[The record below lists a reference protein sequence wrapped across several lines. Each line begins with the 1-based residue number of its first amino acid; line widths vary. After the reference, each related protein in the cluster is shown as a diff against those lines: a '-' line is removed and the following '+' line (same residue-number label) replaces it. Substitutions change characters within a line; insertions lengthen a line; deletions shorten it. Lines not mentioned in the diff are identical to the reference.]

1 MVKFSRI
8 ILISVFLVSLV
19 SSGFAQ
25 VNAVTFGKNRVQ
37 YKKFK
42 WQYYQTK
49 NFNVYFYEEGQELA
63 KYVLQTAEAELT
75 DIELKAEYSLQ
86 RRANIIVYNH
96 YTDYQQTNI
105 GLETDILNTGGTTQ
119 LVNNKFLVYF
129 DANHANMKRQ
139 IRQGIADVITKNV
152 LFGDD
157 IGEVAGNQT
166 LLDLPK
172 WLTDGYIAYL
182 GENWSTTLDDDLKSE
197 MLSGNYTRFSSFA
210 YNRPLLAGHA
220 FWFFIEEKYKKENV
234 TYFLYLARLYKNLN
248 KASIQ
253 ITKKKFSE
261 LTAEFMEYEE
271 EKYYKD
277 IARRK
282 PYPKGNYVD
291 GFDISPRL
299 NYYRFNVNPIKKNNS
314 YVVTQFKKGIVRV
327 ILNDDFETKTI
338 LKFGVRTNETEMHPH
353 YPMMAWDPKGT
364 RIAVIY
370 AHEGKLKLFVYDV
383 ITRIKQFT
391 VDLSNDFD
399 QVQDIRYFLDSRTLL
414 LSAVKNGHSDI
425 YTYDIEKEKARQIT
439 NDVYDDLD
447 ATFVSFPNKTG
458 IIFSSNRPAPM
469 AKGGDT
475 SIPSKNRFNVF
486 LITDFGDKPELNQ
499 VTQLTNLKYGNARF
513 PAQYNSNHFTF
524 VSDENGI
531 GNRYAGFFT
540 TRKTGLDTLV
550 LIGDD
555 ILRNPS
561 AKEVDSTL
569 RAYKKTD
576 VDSVAVVSISE
587 DSAYTFPLTNYQSSL
602 AETRSAGDDRIVSE
616 VTRQSDQKILYK
628 LKVDEFTL
636 NKRNVTAQPTEYAKK
651 LMRESKLTTVQP
663 SGKTIRKNNDTLS
676 VNKNIDDVFQSEFEN
691 EKKDSTYTAPLIR
704 SIAPLEE
711 EENSVLASAKL
722 YPYKPKKF
730 SADLGSVGF
739 NSAVLINRYQTY
751 GGGGGPIML
760 NGSTALSGLVRLSTS
775 DLLDDIK
782 ISGAFKLGTNLKD
795 NEWLLNY
802 QNLKRRI
809 DWGLTY
815 YRNAVTAGAALVDG
829 QGNIV
834 AIYPARLFTNLFQ
847 GNISYPFDV
856 AKSIRLST
864 GIRSDNLAVSS
875 VDQISA
881 SLENQKTLYSV
892 THLEFVYDNSLVKAT
907 NIMNGL
913 RYKVYIDWNRQVN
926 EVQFAEGPNTFN
938 FGFDGRYYYPIYKNF
953 IWAGRVAGDF
963 SWGNQKFIYYLG
975 GTDGWLMFGDN
986 IKNGRERYFNSANR
1000 PANDQSYAFQSL
1012 TLNMRGFIQ
1021 NVANGN
1027 NAVVINSEFR
1037 LPIMSTFFDKT
1048 VNSAF
1053 LRDFQITQFIDL
1065 GTAWN
1070 GGYGSI
1076 KRPTTSYSSGNV
1088 TVRKKAGGLG
1098 PFAGGYGFGARS
1110 TLLGYFIRYDISWPM
1125 VGVFKGRPVQYVSLG
1140 IDF

>member
-234 TYFLYLARLYKNLN
+234 TYFLYLARLYKSLN

-730 SADLGSVGF
+730 SADLGSIGF

-1088 TVRKKAGGLG
+1088 TVRKKAGGVG

-1110 TLLGYFIRYDISWPM
+1110 TLLGYFIRYDLSWPM
-1125 VGVFKGRPVQYVSLG
+1125 VGVFKGRPIQYISLG
-1140 IDF
+1140 LDF

>member
-8 ILISVFLVSLV
+8 ILISVILVSLV

-42 WQYYQTK
+42 WQYYQGK
-49 NFNVYFYEEGQELA
+49 NFNVYFYDNGQELA

-96 YTDYQQTNI
+96 FADFQQTNI
-105 GLETDILNTGGTTQ
+105 GLETEILNTGGTTQ

-172 WLTDGYIAYL
+172 WLTDGYVAYL

-197 MLSGNYTRFSSFA
+197 MLSGNYTRFSSLA

-220 FWFFIEEKYKKENV
+220 FWYFIEEKYKKENV
-234 TYFLYLARLYKNLN
+234 TYFLYLARLYKSLN

-253 ITKKKFSE
+253 ITKKKFNE

-338 LKFGVRTNETEMHPH
+338 LKFGVRTYESEMHPH

-391 VDLSNDFD
+391 VDLTKDFD

-513 PAQYNSNHFTF
+513 PAQYNANHFTF

-628 LKVDEFTL
+628 LKVDEYTL

-663 SGKTIRKNNDTLS
+663 SGKTTRKNNDSLS
-676 VNKNIDDVFQSEFEN
+676 LNKNIDDVFQSEFEN
-691 EKKDSTYTAPLIR
+691 DKKDSSYTAAPIR
-704 SIAPLEE
+704 RVAPITEDD
-711 EENSVLASAKL
+711 NDVLASAKL

-739 NSAVLINRYQTY
+739 NSAVLINRYQAY
-751 GGGGGPIML
+751 QGGTGPIML

-795 NEWLLNY
+795 NEWLMNY

-815 YRNAVTAGAALVDG
+815 YRNAISSSWVDG

-926 EVQFAEGPNTFN
+926 KVQFAEGPNTFN

-975 GTDGWLMFGDN
+975 GVDGWLMFGN
-986 IKNGRERYFNSANR
+986 NVKNGRERYFNSANR

-1076 KRPTTSYSSGNV
+1076 KRPTTSYTSGNV
-1088 TVRKKAGGLG
+1088 TVRKKAGGVG

-1140 IDF
+1140 LDF